1 MTNVASINR
10 LDIAAEPPRSIKG
23 DFQLSPRTGI
33 YNPGVRVVRE
43 GRRRFAVYSGK
54 HRWGHFVRLVDAG
67 TFAHDVRFGRAF
79 ESDVAAKLRVQ
90 PVVT

>member
-1 MTNVASINR
+1 MTNVISINR
-10 LDIAAEPPRSIKG
+10 LDDAAEPRSITG

-43 GRRRFAVYSGK
+43 GRRRFAVYAGE
-54 HRWGHFVRLVDAG
+54 HRWGHFVRLLDAG
-67 TFAHDVRFGRAF
+67 TFAQDVRFGRAF

-90 PVVT
+90 PDAT